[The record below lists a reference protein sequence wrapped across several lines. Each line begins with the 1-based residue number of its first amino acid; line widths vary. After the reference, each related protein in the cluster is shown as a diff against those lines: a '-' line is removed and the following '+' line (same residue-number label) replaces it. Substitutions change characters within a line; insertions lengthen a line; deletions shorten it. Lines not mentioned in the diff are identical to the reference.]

1 MNFNDII
8 MFDNFI
14 LINKINNSILLINK
28 LIDGYL

>member
-8 MFDNFI
+8 FDNFI